1 MLHSAKKSEAEERL
15 NDLLLGV
22 CLKPICGDSG
32 RRPSMSEKPG
42 DFCTGPTESEDQLS
56 NLGNLSDG

>member
-1 MLHSAKKSEAEERL
+1 MLHSAKKFEAEERL
-15 NDLLLGV
+15 NNLLLGV
-22 CLKPICGDSG
+22 CSKPIYGESG

-56 NLGNLSDG
+56 NSGNLPDG